1 MGARLEPP
9 IAHRRPARHWL
20 IAAVIALS
28 ALAGGVVVWQVGGS
42 VGTTGTTTAS
52 TSSWPTRTVGAGSV
66 TVKIQPTRLDNG
78 GAVFKVSFDTHSV
91 ELNLDVVATA
101 RLVVGSSTW
110 PSAGWTGQGPGGHH
124 REGELRFASAG
135 PATGTA
141 TLTIGGLPK
150 AVRATWSLGG

>member
-1 MGARLEPP
+1 MGARVEPLM
-9 IAHRRPARHWL
+9 AHRRPARQWV
-20 IAAVIALS
+20 IAAVVGVLAV
-28 ALAGGVVVWQVGGS
+28 AGGIVAWQVWGNN
-42 VGTTGTTTAS
+42 GTTGTPAAS

-66 TVKIQPTRLDNG
+66 TVKMQPTRLDAG

-91 ELNLDVVATA
+91 ELNLDVAARA

-110 PSAGWTGQGPGGHH
+110 PTIGWSGDGPGGHH
-124 REGELRFASAG
+124 RQGQLRFDPAG

-150 AVRATWSLGG
+150 PVSATWSLGG